1 MKPLTLYPAI
11 DLKGGR
17 CVRLLHGDM
26 ALATAYND
34 DPAAQAR
41 LFHEAGFDWLHI
53 VDLDGAFAGETA
65 NAAAI
70 AAILKTTGARTQLG
84 GGIRSLAAVEAW
96 LECGVSRVI
105 LGTAAVKTPDLVK
118 EACARFPGRIV
129 IGVDARDGRVK
140 TDGWGGDSDYSAI
153 EIVRRFEG
161 YGAAAAIYTD
171 IGRDGALSGVNV
183 EATAALAK
191 AVSLPVIA
199 SGGVA
204 GLEDISRLRGAGAP
218 IEGVVIGKA
227 LYDGRFSPAAALHA
241 ASVLGNVSDKL

>member
-1 MKPLTLYPAI
+1 MTPLTLYPAI

-26 ALATAYND
+26 AQATAYND

-41 LFHEAGFDWLHI
+41 QFAQAGFEWLHI
-53 VDLDGAFAGETA
+53 VDLDGAFAGESA
-65 NAAAI
+65 NVAAI
-70 AAILKTTGARTQLG
+70 AAILKATRAQTQLG
-84 GGIRSLAAVEAW
+84 GGIRSLAAIEAW
-96 LECGVSRVI
+96 LDRGVTRVI
-105 LGTAAVKTPDLVK
+105 LGTAAVKTPDLVR

-171 IGRDGALSGVNV
+171 IGRDGTLSGVNI
-183 EATAALAK
+183 EATAALAE
-191 AVSLPVIA
+191 AVGLPVIA

-204 GLEDISRLRGAGAP
+204 SLDDISRLRGAGAP
-218 IEGVVIGKA
+218 IAGVVIGKA
-227 LYDGRFSPAAALHA
+227 LYDGRFSAAAALRA
-241 ASVLGNVSDKL
+241 AGLLGND